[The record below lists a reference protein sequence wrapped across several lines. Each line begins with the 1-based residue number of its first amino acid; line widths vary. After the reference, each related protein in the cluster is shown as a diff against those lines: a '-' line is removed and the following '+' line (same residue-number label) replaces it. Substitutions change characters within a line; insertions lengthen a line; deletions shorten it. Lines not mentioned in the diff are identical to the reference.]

1 MTTIDVNSLLLQ
13 MRRMSPTAEM
23 PSARIDTGSS
33 ASATP
38 SDFASLL
45 KASLGKVAEAQTTAG
60 TQAAAFER
68 GDKNMDL
75 AQVMLSIQKADLGMR
90 AVTEV
95 RNKMVDA
102 YKDIMNMSM

>member
-13 MRRMSPTAEM
+13 MRRMSATTEM
-23 PSARIDTGSS
+23 PSARIDAGSTS
-33 ASATP
+33 TTP

-75 AQVMLSIQKADLGMR
+75 SQVMLSIQKADLGMR